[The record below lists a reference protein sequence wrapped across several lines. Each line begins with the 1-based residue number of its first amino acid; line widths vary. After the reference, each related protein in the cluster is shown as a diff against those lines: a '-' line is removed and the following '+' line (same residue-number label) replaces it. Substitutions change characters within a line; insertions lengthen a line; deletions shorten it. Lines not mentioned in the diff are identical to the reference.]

1 MGLGCAAKGLF
12 GFGRKKRSAEPE
24 TDEENFYVWMG
35 LVKNE
40 NKVWEWTDKTP
51 VCYKGKSPKLSKNG
65 KPTDKSFGKLYLVS
79 SFFDLPHWLSL
90 PFFSVNVRLS
100 NILWRKRG
108 AAEQLHLPA
117 RRYDY
122 NISQNIL
129 IDSLNLKD
137 LIEPHIIKK
146 FISSGKK

>member
-24 TDEENFYVWMG
+24 TDEENYYVWMG

-65 KPTDKSFGKLYLVS
+65 KATGKNFGKLYLVS
-79 SFFDLPHWLSL
+79 SFFTFLNGCHCL
-90 PFFSVNVRLS
+90 FFSVNVRLS
-100 NILWRKRG
+100 NIL
-108 AAEQLHLPA
+108 
-117 RRYDY
+117 
-122 NISQNIL
+122 
-129 IDSLNLKD
+129 
-137 LIEPHIIKK
+137 
-146 FISSGKK
+146 

>member
-65 KPTDKSFGKLYLVS
+65 KQTDKNFGKLYLVS
-79 SFFDLPHWLSL
+79 SYFYIPHWLSL
-90 PFFSVNVRLS
+90 PFFQSTS
-100 NILWRKRG
+100 GYPTFYEAK
-108 AAEQLHLPA
+108 EDQLNSFICQHGGTM
-117 RRYDY
+117 
-122 NISQNIL
+122 
-129 IDSLNLKD
+129 
-137 LIEPHIIKK
+137 II
-146 FISSGKK
+146 FL

>member
-65 KPTDKSFGKLYLVS
+65 KQTDKNFGKLYLVS
-79 SFFDLPHWLSL
+79 SYFYIPHWLSL
-90 PFFSVNVRLS
+90 PLFFSQRQVIRHS
-100 NILWRKRG
+100 MK
-108 AAEQLHLPA
+108 Q
-117 RRYDY
+117 RR
-122 NISQNIL
+122 IS
-129 IDSLNLKD
+129 
-137 LIEPHIIKK
+137 
-146 FISSGKK
+146 